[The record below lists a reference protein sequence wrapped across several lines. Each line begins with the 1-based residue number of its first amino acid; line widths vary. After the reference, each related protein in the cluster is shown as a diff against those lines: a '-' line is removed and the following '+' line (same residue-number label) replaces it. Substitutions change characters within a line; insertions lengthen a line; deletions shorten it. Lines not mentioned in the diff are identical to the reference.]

1 MSSFLLCRHFAFILI
16 LAISL
21 LACSQAENTP
31 EEVAMQWK
39 IYMDHGDYAAA
50 KLLSTPNAVEFIEFI
65 ERLDA
70 DMEDLDLEDMD
81 YPPMVTS
88 DQVTCE
94 VSGSKALCII
104 CCDEMGNH
112 EEIDL
117 ILKNGK
123 WLVDLEFDPALEQDL
138 RDFERMMEELQELM
152 EQSKEHGE
160 FPLPEED
167 LLPEM

>member
-1 MSSFLLCRHFAFILI
+1 MRHFTFILI

-21 LACSQAENTP
+21 LACSQVENTP
-31 EEVAMQWK
+31 EDVAMQWK
-39 IYMDHGDYAAA
+39 VYMDQGDFSAA
-50 KLLSTPNAVEFIEFI
+50 KLLSTPSAIEFIEFI

-70 DMEDLDLEDMD
+70 GMEDLDFDDMEH
-81 YPPMVTS
+81 PQAITS

-94 VSGSKALCII
+94 VSGTTALCIV
-104 CCDEMGNH
+104 CCDEMGNY

-117 ILKNGK
+117 VLKNGK
-123 WLVDLEFDPALEQDL
+123 WLVDLEFDPAIEQDL

-152 EQSKEHGE
+152 EQSQEQGN